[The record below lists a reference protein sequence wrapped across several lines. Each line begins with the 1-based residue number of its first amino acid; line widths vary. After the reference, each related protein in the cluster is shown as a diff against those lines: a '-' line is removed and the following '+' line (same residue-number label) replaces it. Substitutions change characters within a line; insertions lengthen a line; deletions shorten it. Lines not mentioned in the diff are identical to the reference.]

1 MKNVVITGSTRGLG
15 FEMAKKF
22 LELGCNVTISGS
34 KPESFDNAKEKLNGF
49 SDKYILLV
57 MLEAKQ
63 TLETYGKNQLING
76 GA

>member
-49 SDKYILLV
+49 SDKYIYYL
-57 MLEAKQ
+57 
-63 TLETYGKNQLING
+63 
-76 GA
+76 